1 MFRVVVLLETMTVGK
16 GVANDRQ
23 QSVGQNFGN
32 VELGVHYSIENNE
45 SPYLGN
51 EEGKE
56 GGIFLMTKH

>member
-16 GVANDRQ
+16 GVANDRR

-32 VELGVHYSIENNE
+32 VELSVHYSIENNE

-51 EEGKE
+51 EEGKV